1 MSKYETR
8 KSAYKGTEN
17 NAEKLQV
24 RPCEL
29 ADRKGYKH
37 RNGHTAPTYRDST
50 EDTKGDDEMK
60 TYIKT
65 IVVAAIAGAAAMQI
79 INMAVR
85 SLCER
90 ELHMGGEILLP
101 ALVGLVGYIGWN
113 SACEYFKAVKQ
124 PQIYR
129 KGFDEGAKIHNYQIV
144 ISEEDYENQ
153 M

>member
-8 KSAYKGTEN
+8 KSAYESAED

-65 IVVAAIAGAAAMQI
+65 IVVAAIAGAAAMQL

-101 ALVGLVGYIGWN
+101 ALVGLVGYGIQRA
-113 SACEYFKAVKQ
+113 S
-124 PQIYR
+124 
-129 KGFDEGAKIHNYQIV
+129 
-144 ISEEDYENQ
+144 ISRL
-153 M
+153 